1 VSKKVPLKG
10 NMFQDRTDV
19 KDWVILVPPNACV
32 ASVSTNGGFG
42 AESFFKRE
50 ITHCQ
55 ANDNRYKLIECI

>member
-1 VSKKVPLKG
+1 
-10 NMFQDRTDV
+10 MFKDRTYV
-19 KDWVILVPPNACV
+19 KDWVILVSSNSCV
-32 ASVSTNGGFG
+32 AGVSTNGGFG